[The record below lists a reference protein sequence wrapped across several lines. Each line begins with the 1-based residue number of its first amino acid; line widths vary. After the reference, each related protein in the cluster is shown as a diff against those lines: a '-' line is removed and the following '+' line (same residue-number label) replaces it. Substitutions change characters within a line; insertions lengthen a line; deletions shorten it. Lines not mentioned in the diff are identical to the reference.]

1 MNCRRELSRACH
13 KEISE
18 SLTYI
23 INLSLKSESVPS
35 KWKYTRFTPI
45 HKTGDTTK
53 PENCRPT
60 WISPI
65 FSKILERAMHPQLSK
80 YFENGKLLTNYQ
92 FRYRTNRSTKLASTL
107 LNDNIR
113 KSINKE
119 DMVGDA
125 FINFTKTFDIFVGFG
140 T

>member
-1 MNCRRELSRACH
+1 
-13 KEISE
+13 
-18 SLTYI
+18 
-23 INLSLKSESVPS
+23 
-35 KWKYTRFTPI
+35 
-45 HKTGDTTK
+45 
-53 PENCRPT
+53 
-60 WISPI
+60 
-65 FSKILERAMHPQLSK
+65 MHPQLSK

-92 FRYRTNRSTKLASTL
+92 FRNRSNRSTKLASTL